1 MRRICLSAAVA
12 LVLAA
17 AAEAQTITYVASVKE
32 NKSVDARS
40 ISEYYPGGRF
50 SATAVTVQNLLRT
63 AYRIQSYQLTG
74 APGWFSTK
82 RYDIV
87 AKTEGDPPPQQQ
99 FLKALLQ
106 DRFKLAVH
114 PETRELPA
122 FALVTSRNDGT
133 TGPQL
138 RKSEFDCD
146 AYLASAHPLPEP
158 GRVSPC
164 SARINPGSLSAKAI
178 LLTQLATSLAAF
190 TGRFAV
196 DRTGL
201 NGRFDI
207 ELTWTP
213 DQAAADTD
221 GPSIFT
227 ALQEQLGLKLVPEK
241 APVEVLV
248 VDHAEEPQTN

>member
-1 MRRICLSAAVA
+1 MRRFGVSVAV
-12 LVLAA
+12 LFLAA

-32 NKSVDARS
+32 NKSVDARG

-50 SATAVTVQNLLRT
+50 SATAITVQSLLRT
-63 AYRIQSYQLTG
+63 AYRVQSYQLIG
-74 APGWFSTK
+74 APGWFATK

-87 AKTEGDPPPQQQ
+87 AKIEGDLPSQQQ
-99 FLKALLQ
+99 FLQSLLK
-106 DRFKLAVH
+106 DRFKLVVH

-122 FALVTSRNDGT
+122 FALVMSRNDGT
-133 TGPQL
+133 LGPQL
-138 RKSEFDCD
+138 RKSNFDCD
-146 AYLASAHPLPEP
+146 SYLGNAHPLPEP
-158 GRVSPC
+158 GKVSPC

-190 TGRFAV
+190 TGRYAV

-213 DQAAADTD
+213 DQAAADSD

>member
-1 MRRICLSAAVA
+1 MRRFGVSVAV
-12 LVLAA
+12 LFLAA

-32 NKSVDARS
+32 NKSVDARG

-50 SATAVTVQNLLRT
+50 SATATTVQSLLRT
-63 AYRIQSYQLTG
+63 AYRVQSYQLIG
-74 APGWFSTK
+74 APGWFATK

-87 AKTEGDPPPQQQ
+87 AKIEGDLPSQQQ
-99 FLKALLQ
+99 FLQSLLK
-106 DRFKLAVH
+106 DRFKLVVH

-122 FALVTSRNDGT
+122 FALVMSRNDGT
-133 TGPQL
+133 LGPQL
-138 RKSEFDCD
+138 RKSNFDCD
-146 AYLASAHPLPEP
+146 SYLGNAHPLPEP
-158 GRVSPC
+158 GKVSPC

-190 TGRFAV
+190 AGRFAV

-201 NGRFDI
+201 KGRFDV

-213 DQAAADTD
+213 EQAAADAD

-227 ALQEQLGLKLVPEK
+227 AIQEQLGLKLVPEK
-241 APVEVLV
+241 APVEVIV